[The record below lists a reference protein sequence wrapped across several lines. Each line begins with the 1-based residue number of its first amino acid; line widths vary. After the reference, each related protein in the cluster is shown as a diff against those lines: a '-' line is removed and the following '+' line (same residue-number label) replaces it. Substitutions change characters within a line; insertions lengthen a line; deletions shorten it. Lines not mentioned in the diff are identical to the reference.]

1 MKLLQN
7 LPRATAPA
15 ALGSLVSLA
24 AQGVLA
30 LFLLKLFDAQAVGIF
45 SVASQI
51 AFCWATLALAQS
63 PVSLLANHQH
73 DPRQAAATAWRQ
85 SLWRMLWLAPFMAL
99 ALYWAQSHGG
109 AVRPVQMP
117 GPTDTAFSLEGSISL
132 AGWISLIAISQ
143 MSWLLAQSLT
153 LRTQGPQAIA
163 LVRLVPPV
171 LAALVAWVGAQGL
184 GATTAYTLLLAS
196 LLGYSAGMLWMAP
209 AVRRPLDRHAS
220 LAMTDEEKLAMTSH
234 LSLRGAAFSR
244 EERSDVAGGG
254 NPDWPPTTDPRS
266 TRLKMLH
273 TLTDVLCSTAL
284 AIQWQSLYGPA
295 QAGYLLVLL
304 RVLGFVPALVHTAWA
319 QALISRP
326 REQHLAP
333 LWVALTASAMI
344 ALLGLSLEAA
354 LHWQWLQPSWQS
366 LQAYVWPLA
375 LWQMAAC
382 LSAACAHL
390 PFWQG
395 RTRAFSL
402 QSMAIN
408 TTVVALLFVTPTLG
422 LSATEHLRWIA
433 GFMALALSL
442 QTLYYWR
449 QRH

>member
-163 LVRLVPPV
+163 LVRLMPPV
-171 LAALVAWVGAQGL
+171 LATLVAWVGAQGL

-220 LAMTDEEKLAMTSH
+220 LAMTDEEKLAMTDEEKGVMTNH

-254 NPDWPPTTDPRS
+254 NPDWPPSTDPRS

-304 RVLGFVPALVHTAWA
+304 RVLGFVPAMVHTAWA
-319 QALISRP
+319 QALISGSGPAGKAWSPMCGRW
-326 REQHLAP
+326 RF
-333 LWVALTASAMI
+333 
-344 ALLGLSLEAA
+344 GK
-354 LHWQWLQPSWQS
+354 
-366 LQAYVWPLA
+366 WPPA
-375 LWQMAAC
+375 
-382 LSAACAHL
+382 
-390 PFWQG
+390 
-395 RTRAFSL
+395 
-402 QSMAIN
+402 
-408 TTVVALLFVTPTLG
+408 
-422 LSATEHLRWIA
+422 
-433 GFMALALSL
+433 
-442 QTLYYWR
+442 
-449 QRH
+449 

>member
-63 PVSLLANHQH
+63 PVSLLANHQQ
-73 DPRQAAATAWRQ
+73 DPHRAAAAAWRQ

-99 ALYWAQSHGG
+99 ALYWSQSHNG
-109 AVRPVQMP
+109 VLRPDPMP
-117 GPTDTAFSLEGSISL
+117 SLTDTVFSLQGSVSL
-132 AGWISLIAISQ
+132 AGWITLIAISQ

-171 LAALVAWVGAQGL
+171 LAAVVAWAGAQGL

-220 LAMTDEEKLAMTSH
+220 RAMTNH

-244 EERSDVAGGG
+244 EERSDVAGRG
-254 NPDWPPTTDPRS
+254 NPDWLPTSDPRS
-266 TRLKMLH
+266 TQLKILH

-284 AIQWQSLYGPA
+284 AIQWSSLYGPA

-326 REQHLAP
+326 RKQHLAP
-333 LWVALTASAMI
+333 LWVALTASAI
-344 ALLGLSLEAA
+344 IVLLALSMEAA
-354 LHWQWLQPSWQS
+354 LYWQWLQPSWQN
-366 LQAYVWPLA
+366 LQTYVWPLA

-408 TTVVALLFVTPTLG
+408 TTVVAMLFLTPNLG
-422 LSATEHLRWIA
+422 LSATEHLRWIS
-433 GFMALALSL
+433 GFMVLGLSL
-442 QTLYYWR
+442 QTLYFWR
-449 QRH
+449 QRP

>member
-1 MKLLQN
+1 MSLLKN
-7 LPRATAPA
+7 IPRATAPA
-15 ALGSLVSLA
+15 AIGSLVSLA
-24 AQGVLA
+24 AQGVFA
-30 LFLLKLFDAQAVGIF
+30 LFLLKLFDAQAVGVF
-45 SVASQI
+45 SVVSQI

-63 PVSLLANHQH
+63 PVSLLANHQI
-73 DPRQAAATAWRQ
+73 DPHHAAAVAWRQ
-85 SLWRMLWLAPFMAL
+85 SLRRMLWLAPLMLL
-99 ALYWAQSHGG
+99 ALFWSQSHGNVFLTTHTG
-109 AVRPVQMP
+109 VSFEAV
-117 GPTDTAFSLEGSISL
+117 FSFEGWRSL
-132 AGWISLIAISQ
+132 AAWVSLIAITQ

-153 LRTQGPQAIA
+153 LRTQGPRAIA

-171 LAALVAWVGAQGL
+171 LAALVAWAGAQGL
-184 GATTAYTLLLAS
+184 GATQASTLLLAS
-196 LLGYSAGMLWMAP
+196 VLGYSAGMLWMLP
-209 AVRRPLDRHAS
+209 AAKGATDRHGS
-220 LAMTDEEKLAMTSH
+220 LTVTAALPH
-234 LSLRGAAFSR
+234 SLP
-244 EERSDVAGGG
+244 SD
-254 NPDWPPTTDPRS
+254 NRS

-284 AIQWQSLYGPA
+284 AIQWSSLYGPA

-326 REQHLAP
+326 RKQQLAP
-333 LWVALTASAMI
+333 LWVALTASAI
-344 ALLGLSLEAA
+344 IVLLALSLEVT

-366 LQAYVWPLA
+366 LQAYVWPLT

-408 TTVVALLFVTPTLG
+408 TTVVAMLFLTPNLG
-422 LSATEHLRWIA
+422 LSATEHLRWIS
-433 GFMALALSL
+433 GFMVLGLSL
-442 QTLYYWR
+442 QTLYFWR
-449 QRH
+449 QRP